1 MDMPENKTPLEPV
14 VNDWR
19 AEHEALWQFVVSM
32 LVLVIIMSG
41 TLNIFLARQCKNSG
55 DDLKMA
61 RAQTQNLVAN
71 YQKNDGPAI
80 EAIVNKLREFG
91 QTHSDFVPILNKY
104 GLKPAPATTVAPPAT
119 SPPAKK

>member
-32 LVLVIIMSG
+32 LVLVIVISG
-41 TLNIFLARQCKNSG
+41 TLNIFLARQWKNSG

-119 SPPAKK
+119 SSPPKK